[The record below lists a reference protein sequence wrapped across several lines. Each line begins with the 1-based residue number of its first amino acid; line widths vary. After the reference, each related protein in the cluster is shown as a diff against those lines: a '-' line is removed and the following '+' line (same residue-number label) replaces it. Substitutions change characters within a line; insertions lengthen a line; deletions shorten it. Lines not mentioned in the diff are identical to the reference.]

1 VIEEKRAMKPTEFVK
16 VNSQFWG
23 DHLRSVSEHLP
34 TSHSRELAG
43 PLLYPRMM
51 VLTETPDW
59 NILELVG
66 VSREYRS
73 LEVKRQKAASIDQYF
88 GGAASAPEAVVI
100 LSDESV
106 VKDATIASKRGRSA
120 LGTRFPG
127 AQSLIGTELVG
138 TGDADKLLQFAPGN
152 YSTFERV
159 LLVSSADS
167 SVRIHW
173 TFLAIAIHRSEPADK
188 YRDYLERLVNAA
200 AHLDPVGTL
209 SVPRGEAEQI
219 LKSDAFA
226 STYLAHGLHETTVGE
241 FLNQHEDILLS
252 AFDATRLIHEPF
264 LEWRDGTPGAD
275 EIAINPDFILE
286 RADGSHIIG
295 DLKLPLLETANVAK
309 GGKKRRRSFSAPLPD
324 GLAQLAHYEEYFQ
337 SPENRAFAK
346 AKYGI
351 EVNDP
356 RRLLVI
362 GSQENVDPTEFEEAA
377 RSTPSF
383 EIVDYDSILRLH
395 LATKS

>member
-1 VIEEKRAMKPTEFVK
+1 MKPTEFVK

-23 DHLRSVSEHLP
+23 EHLRSVSEHLP
-34 TSHSRELAG
+34 GSHSSELPG

-51 VLTETPDW
+51 ALTETPDW

-73 LEVKRQKAASIDQYF
+73 LEVRRQKATSIDQYF
-88 GGAASAPEAVVI
+88 GGGDSPAAEPVAI
-100 LSDESV
+100 LPDETV
-106 VKDATIASKRGRSA
+106 HKDATIASEGGRKA
-120 LGTRFPG
+120 LGSRFPA
-127 AQSLIGTELVG
+127 AQSLTGTEVVG
-138 TGDADKLLQFAPGN
+138 SGDKLLQFAPGN
-152 YSTFERV
+152 YSAFERV
-159 LLVSSADS
+159 LLVYLANS
-167 SVRIHW
+167 SVRLHW
-173 TFLAIAIHRSEPADK
+173 TFFAIAIHRSEPADK
-188 YRDYLERLVNAA
+188 YLDYLQRLVAA
-200 AHLDPVGTL
+200 APHLDPVGTL
-209 SVPRGEAEQI
+209 SVPRGEVEQL
-219 LKSDAFA
+219 LKGDAFA
-226 STYLAHGLHETTVGE
+226 STYLMHDLHETTIGE

-295 DLKLPLLETANVAK
+295 DLKLPLLETANVTK
-309 GGKKRRRSFSAPLPD
+309 GGKKRRRSFIAPVPD

-337 SPENRAFAK
+337 SPENRAFAQ

-351 EVNDP
+351 EVSDP
-356 RRLLVI
+356 RKLLVI
-362 GSQENVDPTEFEEAA
+362 GTQENVDPIEFEEAA

-383 EIVDYDSILRLH
+383 EIIDYDSILRLY
-395 LATKS
+395 LAAKS